1 MCLVQAS
8 RDFWASRNH
17 FFKSCKNAGPV
28 GKNFV
33 AGFAKNESLY
43 GRILTK
49 HKFYQSIHACLL
61 LTWYFAEKLKNKTSF
76 KSKYQAT
83 RWHLSL

>member
-8 RDFWASRNH
+8 REFWASRNH
-17 FFKSCKNAGPV
+17 FFKSCKNGGPV
-28 GKNFV
+28 GKDFV

-49 HKFYQSIHACLL
+49 YKSSKLFWRILENNKQNKRENQGEKRRNLCLKF
-61 LTWYFAEKLKNKTSF
+61 TE
-76 KSKYQAT
+76 
-83 RWHLSL
+83 